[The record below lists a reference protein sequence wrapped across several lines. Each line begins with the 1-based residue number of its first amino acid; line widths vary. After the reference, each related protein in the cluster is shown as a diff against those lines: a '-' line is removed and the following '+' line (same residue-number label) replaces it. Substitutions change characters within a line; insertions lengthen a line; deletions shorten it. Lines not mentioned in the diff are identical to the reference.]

1 MYKHLFGPVP
11 SRRLG
16 MSLGVDLVPHKICT
30 LDCVYCECGVT
41 NKLTMQRKEYIL
53 FERVTEEL
61 KEYFENSPK
70 PDYITLT
77 GSGEPTL
84 NSRIG
89 EIIDYIKGNFDVK
102 VAVLTNGTLLWMP
115 EVRKE
120 ISKADLVLPSFD
132 AAVFDD
138 FQKINKPTPELNLQ
152 TYLQGII
159 DFRKEYKGQIWLEIL
174 ILPGFNDCKTNI
186 VTLKHAILQIKPDR
200 VQVNTLD
207 RPGTIDNLR
216 AATLAE
222 LNYIVE
228 KWNLPNVEIVSKIT
242 RRSDMKGFRSDIE
255 TAILETIE
263 RRPCTLE
270 DLEQITGLHF
280 NELNK
285 YLSILEN
292 EQKIRAEKQER
303 GFFYMIRK

>member
-16 MSLGVDLVPHKICT
+16 MSLGVDLVPYKICT

-41 NKLTMQRKEYIL
+41 SKLTLKRKEYIL
-53 FERVTEEL
+53 FSQVSEEL
-61 KEYFENSPK
+61 KEYFSTSPK
-70 PDYITLT
+70 PDYVTLT

-84 NSRIG
+84 NRRIG
-89 EIIDYIKGNFDVK
+89 DIIDFVKENFDVK

-138 FQKINKPTPELNLQ
+138 FKRINKPAPELDLQ
-152 TYLQGII
+152 TYLQGLI
-159 DFRKEYKGQIWLEIL
+159 DFRNEYKGLIWLEVL
-174 ILPGFNDCKTNI
+174 ILPDYNNSEANI
-186 VTLKHAILQIKPDR
+186 TTLKHAILQIKPDR
-200 VQVNTLD
+200 VQINTLD
-207 RPGTIDNLR
+207 RPGAIENLR

-228 KWNLPNVEIVSKIT
+228 KWNLPNVEIVSKIP
-242 RRSDMKGFRSDIE
+242 RRSDMKGFRDDIE

-263 RRPCTLE
+263 RRPCTLV

-292 EQKIRAEKQER
+292 EQKIKSEKQER